1 VTGDELLRALLAE
14 RFPPLAVVERER
26 PPTLE
31 DFERRR
37 LVLLDATAR
46 YGRRRRER
54 RDAA

>member
-1 VTGDELLRALLAE
+1 VTGDELVRALLAE

-26 PPTLE
+26 PPTSE